1 MSIALP
7 RRFPLLPTLLV
18 ALAVA
23 AMIGLG
29 IWQIQRAGQKETLL
43 AHLAANPSRSAIAYP
58 ALGPVAPDSLFRR
71 SAVTCLSV
79 ERWQEEAGRAKD
91 GSTGFRQIAHCR
103 TGAEGPGA
111 LISLGVAG
119 KPGTK
124 PEWTGGE
131 VSGWITEEPDHRSL
145 IAHLVGPKVVLRPM
159 LIADGAHDPAL
170 KAPALP
176 STQDIPNNHIGYAI
190 QWFGFAIAAAIIYVL
205 ALGRKQARDAVQT
218 AQTTDAAQS

>member
-1 MSIALP
+1 MNLALP
-7 RRFPLLPTLLV
+7 RRFPIVPTLLV

-23 AMIGLG
+23 AMIALG
-29 IWQIQRAGQKETLL
+29 IWQIERAGQKEALL
-43 AHLAANPSRSAIAYP
+43 AHLAANPSRPPIAYP
-58 ALGPVAPDSLFRR
+58 AFGPVASDSLFRR
-71 SAVTCLSV
+71 SAVVCLSV

-111 LISLGVAG
+111 LISIGVAG

-124 PEWTGGE
+124 PTWTGGE

-145 IAHLVGPKVVLRPM
+145 LAHLVGPKVVLRPM
-159 LIADGAHDPAL
+159 LIADTAHDSAL

-176 STQDIPNNHIGYAI
+176 STEDIPNNHIGYAI
-190 QWFGFAIAAAIIYVL
+190 QWFGFALAAAIIYIL
-205 ALGRKQARDAVQT
+205 ALGRRQSR
-218 AQTTDAAQS
+218 DAAQTEHVSDVAQS